1 MVIGDFSCVQ
11 KLWQECELS
20 AESEDSYDE
29 IGAFLKSP
37 QSTGFVVEQNEN
49 IVGAVLCGSDGRY
62 GYIHH
67 LCVSNTMRRQGIGK
81 CLVEECL
88 HFLQRR
94 HVVIM
99 VRNTNEAA
107 KVFWNQMYF
116 QNADWLKVQY
126 CETVLG

>member
-1 MVIGDFSCVQ
+1 MVIGDYPNIQ
-11 KLWQECELS
+11 KIWQECELS
-20 AESEDSYDE
+20 EESEDSYDE
-29 IGAFLKSP
+29 IEDFLKSP
-37 QSTGFVVEQNEN
+37 QGTGFVAVKNGN

-67 LCVSNTMRRQGIGK
+67 LCVSNSLRRQGIGK
-81 CLVEECL
+81 RLVEECL
-88 HFLQRR
+88 CFLQRR

-107 KVFWNQMYF
+107 KVFWNQMHF

-126 CETVLG
+126 CEILP